1 MNRCPSP
8 DIIEGAPL
16 PRTGGRK
23 STRGKNNNKNAPG
36 GTAVAVVVSE
46 DASLIISTVS
56 LY

>member
-8 DIIEGAPL
+8 DIIEGAPV

-23 STRGKNNNKNAPG
+23 STRGKNNNKNATG

-46 DASLIISTVS
+46 DASLISTVS
-56 LY
+56 LFI